1 MRSHLGKWKMLMV
14 GCQACELIVTRE
26 HAGMMFLGYDYLVG
40 CQACTLIKPRVRDL
54 GGKYP
59 DGFYFFLSNKP
70 MMHSSISVNALFG
83 QVLDNF
89 CVSRNAAHLS

>member
-54 GGKYP
+54 EENIQM
-59 DGFYFFLSNKP
+59 DST
-70 MMHSSISVNALFG
+70 SSYRTSP
-83 QVLDNF
+83 
-89 CVSRNAAHLS
+89 